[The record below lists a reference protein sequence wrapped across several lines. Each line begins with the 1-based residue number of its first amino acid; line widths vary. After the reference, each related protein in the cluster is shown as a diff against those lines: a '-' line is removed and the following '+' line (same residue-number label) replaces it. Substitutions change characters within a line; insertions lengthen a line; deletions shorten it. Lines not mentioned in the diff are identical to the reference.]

1 MVVSKPGAK
10 TAEADQARKK
20 AEQLLS
26 WVKSGKTLDQAYA
39 ALGREAQAGV
49 ELADLGFLR
58 KGLMG
63 ATFDDAL
70 FALKPGAT
78 SEIVKTDSGFHIIK
92 LKELRQGKIKSYE
105 EARAG
110 VEEAYRREQA
120 ERAYFDKADQLT
132 TLTYE
137 NPDTLDLASKTL
149 ALPVKESDFFGK
161 DGGNGIAQNEKVRD
175 AAFTPDVLTDGRN
188 SEPVEI
194 AENHTI
200 VLRVKEHKAAAPK
213 KLEEVREEIIQT
225 IKRQHGRA
233 EAEKQ
238 AKVVLDRLRSGTE
251 RKTLARES
259 KFQWKEIKSAGR
271 EQPEVNIAVLR
282 QAFKLARP
290 QAGTGNFDL
299 VALGDGD
306 FAVVGVLGVED
317 AKSEG
322 GDDNTR
328 KMLREAL
335 AKKLGTDEWS
345 EFTSELRKQ
354 SKVDVY
360 QQQL

>member
-1 MVVSKPGAK
+1 VSKPDAK
-10 TAEADQARKK
+10 DADQARKK
-20 AEQLLS
+20 AEQLLAV
-26 WVKSGKTLDQAYA
+26 VKNGKTLDQAYA
-39 ALGREAQAGV
+39 ALGKDAQAGV

-63 ATFDDAL
+63 AAFDDAL
-70 FALKPGAT
+70 FALKPGTT
-78 SEIVKTDSGFHIIK
+78 SDIVKTDSGYHIIK
-92 LKELRQGKIKSYE
+92 LKELRAGKIKSFE

-110 VEEAYRREQA
+110 VEEGYRREQA

-137 NPDTLDLASKTL
+137 NPDTLDTAAK
-149 ALPVKESDFFGK
+149 ALGLTVKESEHFGK
-161 DGGNGIAQNEKVRD
+161 DGGAGITQNEKVRD

-200 VLRVKEHKAAAPK
+200 VLRVKDHKAAAPK
-213 KLEEVREEIIQT
+213 KLEEVRDEIIQAL
-225 IKRQHGRA
+225 KRQHGRA

-238 AKVVLDRLRSGTE
+238 ANLVLDRLRSGTE
-251 RKTLARES
+251 RNALAREQ
-259 KFQWKEIKSAGR
+259 KFQWKEIKSARR

-282 QAFKLARP
+282 QAFKLGRP
-290 QAGTGNFDL
+290 QAGTGVFDV
-299 VALGDGD
+299 VALGNGD
-306 FAVVGVLGVED
+306 YAVVGVLGVED
-317 AKSEG
+317 AKTEG
-322 GDDNTR
+322 GDDNSR

-335 AKKLGTDEWS
+335 AKKLGTEEWS